1 MDSFF
6 TTFLKSKAS
15 NTSDYLN
22 KKISFLKAYHI
33 ITASLLFHASSL
45 MNLLNNNFPVFIFLF
60 FTGYF
65 CTILD
70 KIYADKHDYKS
81 KYIDYYHNVSQ
92 WIIIISLYT
101 VFNGLY
107 KYKINTFIII
117 LVVILLLLCN
127 VNFILHNNYDNDN
140 KCIELWSSCIK
151 KITNKDNLVYLQQFT
166 KYFDD
171 SLIIVYLI
179 IIMTYLYYKN

>member
-22 KKISFLKAYHI
+22 KKISFLKAHHI
-33 ITASLLFHASSL
+33 ITASLIFHACAL
-45 MNLLNNNFPVFIFLF
+45 MNLLNNNYPVFIFLF

-70 KIYADKHDYKS
+70 KIYADKYDYNS
-81 KYIDYYHNVSQ
+81 KYIEYYHNVSQ

-101 VFNGLY
+101 VFTELY
-107 KYKINTFIII
+107 KYKINNLIII

-127 VNFILHNNYDNDN
+127 INFVLNNYNNKN
-140 KCIELWSSCIK
+140 KCIELWSKCIK
-151 KITNKDNLVYLQQFT
+151 QFINKDNIVYLQQFT

-179 IIMTYLYYKN
+179 VIMTYLYYKN

>member
-6 TTFLKSKAS
+6 TTFLKSNAT
-15 NTSDYLN
+15 NISDYLN
-22 KKISFLKAYHI
+22 KKISFLKAHHI
-33 ITASLLFHASSL
+33 ITASLIFHACAL
-45 MNLLNNNFPVFIFLF
+45 MNLLNNNYPVFIFLF

-70 KIYADKHDYKS
+70 KIYANKYDYNS
-81 KYIDYYHNVSQ
+81 KYIEYYHNVSQ
-92 WIIIISLYT
+92 WIIIISLYS
-101 VFNGLY
+101 VFTGLY
-107 KYKINTFIII
+107 KYKVNNLIII

-127 VNFILHNNYDNDN
+127 INFVLNNYNNKN
-140 KCIELWSSCIK
+140 KCIELWSTCIQQF
-151 KITNKDNLVYLQQFT
+151 TNKDNVVYLQHFT

-179 IIMTYLYYKN
+179 VIMTYLYYKN

>member
-70 KIYADKHDYKS
+70 KIYADKYDYNS
-81 KYIDYYHNVSQ
+81 KYIEYYHNVSQ
-92 WIIIISLYT
+92 WIIIISLYS
-101 VFNGLY
+101 VFTGLY
-107 KYKINTFIII
+107 KYKINNLIII

-127 VNFILHNNYDNDN
+127 INFVLNNYNNEN
-140 KCIELWSSCIK
+140 KCIELWSKCIK
-151 KITNKDNLVYLQQFT
+151 KFTNKDNIIYLQTFT

-171 SLIIVYLI
+171 SLIIIYLI
-179 IIMTYLYYKN
+179 VIMTYLYYKN